1 MATSRS
7 VRNARSVTPLQDEI
21 LRAATDVIGPNVA
34 ARIVSRKFAEA
45 GVLLTAAERREL
57 HRLIVQGRLNQFAPK
72 RQRRSVAVV
81 TFTAADGEALTVEA
95 TNRMRAMFD
104 RELKRTD
111 RYAADLLR
119 ALHDK
124 WPGEHARQHRE
135 MVGFRRRLRQR
146 WREPFSLFRM
156 FMTVYR
162 ETGQVL
168 ANALIGTTAN
178 GRPSTATVLIELH
191 ARSCQVLYEVITL
204 IEGGFADGAMAR
216 ARTLHEIAVTAMFLQ
231 QGDEELTRRYLDHE
245 VVESWKAVQKH
256 VRYEERIAERP
267 PSQKAQDTLRARHE
281 ALMAKYKK
289 PFGGQYG
296 WAAAALNKDRPSFA
310 DIELATNVDHLRPY
324 YQLASHPVHANP
336 KGLHFKLGAFRRR
349 GRLALAT
356 NHGFALPASS
366 AIVAA
371 IQTISALMMM
381 APSVDAMVNVKVI
394 QQLSKQLE
402 TAFVRTQRSEV
413 KRFRQFDREA
423 AKPTK

>member
-1 MATSRS
+1 MARNRRTRNSRS
-7 VRNARSVTPLQDEI
+7 FTPLQDEI
-21 LRAATDVIGPNVA
+21 LKVATDVIGPAVA
-34 ARIVSRKFAEA
+34 MRILSRKFAEA
-45 GVLLTAAERREL
+45 GVRLTAAERREL
-57 HRLIVQGRLNQFAPK
+57 HQLIVDGRLNRFAPK
-72 RQRRSVAVV
+72 RRRPSAAVV

-95 TNRMRAMFD
+95 TKRVMTVFN

-111 RYAADLLR
+111 RYAADFLR
-119 ALHDK
+119 ALHVK
-124 WPGEHARQHRE
+124 WPAEHARQHRE

-146 WREPFSLFRM
+146 WRDPFALLRM

-162 ETGQVL
+162 ETGEVI

-178 GRPSTATVLIELH
+178 GRPLTAMVLIELH

-216 ARTLHEIAVTAMFLQ
+216 SRTLHEIAVTAMFLQ

-256 VRYEERIAERP
+256 VKYQARIAERP
-267 PSQKAQDTLRARHE
+267 PSQKAQHTLKARYD
-281 ALMAKYKK
+281 AVVAKYNK
-289 PFGGQYG
+289 PFKEQYG
-296 WAAAALNKDRPSFA
+296 WAAAALKKDRPSFA

-336 KGLHFKLGAFRRR
+336 KGLYFKLGAFRRR

-356 NHGFALPASS
+356 NHGFVLPASS
-366 AIVAA
+366 AIVSA

-381 APSVDAMVNVKVI
+381 APSVDAMVNVKAL
-394 QQLSKQLE
+394 QRLSRRVE
-402 TAFVRTQRSEV
+402 EAFVRTQRSEV
-413 KRFRQFDREA
+413 KRFRQFDRDVA
-423 AKPTK
+423 APTK